1 MHEVI
6 GMYKIK
12 ELAELYGIH
21 TNALRFYEKKGL
33 LPSRRLENG
42 YRIYGE
48 EERALLQRILL
59 YRAMNFSIADIKE
72 LLSREQGNAQELY
85 FQQLQ
90 LLNRHLHEL
99 SAIREH
105 ILRELNDMLSNTY
118 EEQQDQEE
126 MQKLL
131 QELHKN
137 REWKD
142 RWDFDSFARVYD
154 EVVHTPAAQGLPFYE
169 AYDRVLDETARHAQ
183 KHGGRLLD
191 IGCGTGNL
199 SARLAFAGLSVVGVD
214 QSLEMLVQAKKK
226 LPKVLFH
233 QGTFL
238 SLPFEQA
245 SFDTITASYAFHH
258 CDAQERPLAV
268 REMKRV
274 LRRQGRIVLTDLM
287 FEHALERREYE
298 QHCTMQQ
305 KAELEDEFFT
315 TVEELTQIFSQEGFI
330 CSKYKVSDII
340 WIFVADLPE

>member
-33 LPSRRLENG
+33 LASRRLENG

-59 YRAMNFSIADIKE
+59 YRAMNFSIADIRE
-72 LLSREQGNAQELY
+72 LLSREKGNAQELY

-105 ILRELNDMLSNTY
+105 ILRKLNDMLSNTY

-142 RWDFDSFARVYD
+142 RWEFDSFAKVYD

-169 AYDRVLDETARHAQ
+169 AYDHVLDETALHAQ
-183 KHGGRLLD
+183 KHGGKLLD

-199 SARLAFAGLSVVGVD
+199 SVRLAFAGLSVVGVD

-226 LPKVLFH
+226 LPTVLFH

-238 SLPFEQA
+238 SLPFERS

-274 LRRQGRIVLTDLM
+274 LCRQGRIVLADLM
-287 FEHALERREYE
+287 FEHAQERREYE

-315 TVEELTQIFSQEGFI
+315 TVEELTLIFSQEGFA

>member
-105 ILRELNDMLSNTY
+105 ILHELNDMLSNTY

-169 AYDRVLDETARHAQ
+169 AYDCVLDETAMRKSMAE
-183 KHGGRLLD
+183 
-191 IGCGTGNL
+191 GCWISG
-199 SARLAFAGLSVVGVD
+199 
-214 QSLEMLVQAKKK
+214 
-226 LPKVLFH
+226 
-233 QGTFL
+233 
-238 SLPFEQA
+238 
-245 SFDTITASYAFHH
+245 
-258 CDAQERPLAV
+258 AV
-268 REMKRV
+268 PA
-274 LRRQGRIVLTDLM
+274 I
-287 FEHALERREYE
+287 
-298 QHCTMQQ
+298 
-305 KAELEDEFFT
+305 
-315 TVEELTQIFSQEGFI
+315 
-330 CSKYKVSDII
+330 
-340 WIFVADLPE
+340 

>member
-59 YRAMNFSIADIKE
+59 YRAMNFTIADIKE
-72 LLSREQGNAQELY
+72 LLSREKGNAQELY

-142 RWDFDSFARVYD
+142 RWDFDSFARV
-154 EVVHTPAAQGLPFYE
+154 
-169 AYDRVLDETARHAQ
+169 
-183 KHGGRLLD
+183 
-191 IGCGTGNL
+191 
-199 SARLAFAGLSVVGVD
+199 
-214 QSLEMLVQAKKK
+214 
-226 LPKVLFH
+226 
-233 QGTFL
+233 
-238 SLPFEQA
+238 
-245 SFDTITASYAFHH
+245 
-258 CDAQERPLAV
+258 
-268 REMKRV
+268 
-274 LRRQGRIVLTDLM
+274 
-287 FEHALERREYE
+287 
-298 QHCTMQQ
+298 
-305 KAELEDEFFT
+305 
-315 TVEELTQIFSQEGFI
+315 
-330 CSKYKVSDII
+330 
-340 WIFVADLPE
+340 